1 MQKIIEM
8 RAGELLAIPL
18 SQLTASARNARKTGG
33 SDSSDLK
40 ASIKAQG
47 ALQNL
52 IVCPAQTEKGKPTGK
67 YEVVGG
73 ARRLSAL
80 SELAAEGEIASDEA
94 ILCCVKPT
102 RDAAA
107 ASLAENVARMAMH
120 PADEFDA
127 FKRLVDEGMSI
138 DEVAARFGTSELT
151 VRRRLKLASVHPAL
165 LALYRE
171 DGIGLEQLMAL
182 AVSDDVEQQLRV
194 WERSPAW
201 QRDASVAAARAR
213 CRRDRRADD
222 PLAKLVGIAAYQA
235 AGGAVRRDLFCR
247 GGWRLPAGRRAVAT
261 ACGREAAASCRA
273 DARGRVVVGRR
284 GAAHQGRVQSRA
296 CALGRA

>member
-33 SDSSDLK
+33 SDVSDLK

-47 ALQNL
+47 VLQNL
-52 IVCPAQTEKGKPTGK
+52 IVCPAQTKKGKPTGK

-73 ARRLSAL
+73 ARRLRAL

-102 RDAAA
+102 RDAAE

-138 DEVAARFGTSELT
+138 DEIAARFGTSELT
-151 VRRRLKLASVHPAL
+151 VHRRMKLASVHPAL

-201 QRDASVAAARAR
+201 QRDAASLRRVLVADGSTRSTIRSPSWSGSRPIKPQVARCGAICLPGRVAAT
-213 CRRDRRADD
+213 CRTPSCCNGLRKRSCSKLQSGCAGKGGRGPTWRRA
-222 PLAKLVGIAAYQA
+222 
-235 AGGAVRRDLFCR
+235 
-247 GGWRLPAGRRAVAT
+247 
-261 ACGREAAASCRA
+261 
-273 DARGRVVVGRR
+273 
-284 GAAHQGRVQSRA
+284 
-296 CALGRA
+296 